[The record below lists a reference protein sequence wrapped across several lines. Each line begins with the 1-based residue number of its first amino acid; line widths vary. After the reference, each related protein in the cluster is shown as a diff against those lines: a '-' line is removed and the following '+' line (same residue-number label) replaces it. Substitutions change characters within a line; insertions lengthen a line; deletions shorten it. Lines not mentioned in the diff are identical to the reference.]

1 MLYSNNFGY
10 YTKLANNFYLVAV
23 AFKPADKGFKLSNV
37 DGFDS
42 ATYDYSLVAFNTDE
56 FLAEYARNE
65 VVLTEVFNLDD
76 FFIKTAEIYKAKA
89 LKRFKVVNTYYSN
102 IRMANLLAKIDEL
115 KANFATKKAELT
127 EIESELAE
135 VLNTVKTLEN
145 ANDELLNAETLDTK
159 AFQQNS
165 LKIAKLKHSN
175 KALIDNR
182 NALFNK
188 VSNLESELKEL
199 ESELKELESV

>member
-1 MLYSNNFGY
+1 MKKENFGY

-23 AFKPADKGFKLSNV
+23 AFKPADKNFKLSNLN
-37 DGFDS
+37 GFDS
-42 ATYDYSLVAFNTDE
+42 ATYDYSLVAFNTSE
-56 FLAEYARNE
+56 FLAEYAKNE

-89 LKRFKVVNTYYSN
+89 LKRFKTVSVYYSN

-115 KANFATKKAELT
+115 KANFADKKAELA
-127 EIESELAE
+127 ELESELAE
-135 VLNTVKTLEN
+135 VLNTIKTLNN
-145 ANDELLNAETLDTK
+145 ANEELLNAETLDTK
-159 AFQQNS
+159 TFQQNS

-182 NALFNK
+182 NALFNECETLK
-188 VSNLESELKEL
+188 SEIESLESELN
-199 ESELKELESV
+199 ELESV

>member
-1 MLYSNNFGY
+1 MEIFKMKNQNFGY

-23 AFKPADKGFKLSNV
+23 AFKPSNKEFKLSNV

-56 FLAEYARNE
+56 FLAEYAN
-65 VVLTEVFNLDD
+65 NN
-76 FFIKTAEIYKAKA
+76 I
-89 LKRFKVVNTYYSN
+89 YYSN

-115 KANFATKKAELT
+115 KADYDAKKAELDGL
-127 EIESELAE
+127 ESELAE
-135 VLNTVKTLEN
+135 VLNAVKTLEK
-145 ANDELLNAETLDTK
+145 ANDDLLNADNLDSK
-159 AFQQNS
+159 AFSSNA
-165 LKIAKLKHSN
+165 LKIAKLKHNN

-182 NALFNK
+182 NALFNECE
-188 VSNLESELKEL
+188 NLESEIAEL

>member
-1 MLYSNNFGY
+1 M
-10 YTKLANNFYLVAV
+10 
-23 AFKPADKGFKLSNV
+23 SNV

-56 FLAEYARNE
+56 FLAEYAKNE
-65 VVLTEVFNLDD
+65 VVLNEVFNLDD

-89 LKRFKVVNTYYSN
+89 LKRFKVVNIYYSN

-115 KANFATKKAELT
+115 KADYDAKKAELDGL
-127 EIESELAE
+127 ESELAE
-135 VLNTVKTLEN
+135 VLNAVKTLEK
-145 ANDELLNAETLDTK
+145 ANDDLLNADNLDSK
-159 AFQQNS
+159 AFSSNA
-165 LKIAKLKHSN
+165 LKIAKLKHNN

-182 NALFNK
+182 NALFNECE
-188 VSNLESELKEL
+188 NLESEIAEL